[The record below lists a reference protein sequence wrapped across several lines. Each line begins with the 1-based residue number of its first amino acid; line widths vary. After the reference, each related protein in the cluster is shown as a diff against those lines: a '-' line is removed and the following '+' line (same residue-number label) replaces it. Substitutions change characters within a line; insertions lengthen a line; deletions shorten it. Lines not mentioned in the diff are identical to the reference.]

1 MIPVISWII
10 LCGRCRY
17 CKQTISWLYPCIE
30 LFTAIVM
37 VALLNFIPTRYIP
50 AYIIFFSA
58 LIITIRTDIETLLIS
73 RIVTLFL
80 VPIGVLFSFLKLI
93 PITPLN
99 SISGTLFGYFFLY
112 SFSKIFQKITHR
124 EGIGSGDF
132 DLLAFIGSFTGITG
146 CWISLMIGSLLG
158 SLFGLSQIIRGK
170 ANRTT
175 KIPFGPFLAIG
186 ALIFVL
192 FQDSIVT
199 LLSGMSVTV

>member
-1 MIPVISWII
+1 
-10 LCGRCRY
+10 
-17 CKQTISWLYPCIE
+17 
-30 LFTAIVM
+30 M
-37 VALLNFIPTRYIP
+37 VALFNFIPACYIP
-50 AYIIFFSA
+50 AYFILFSA
-58 LIITIRTDIETLLIS
+58 LIVTIRTDIETLLIS

-158 SLFGLSQIIRGK
+158 SLFGLNQIIRGK
-170 ANRTT
+170 AHRTT

-186 ALIFVL
+186 ALIFAL
-192 FQDSIVT
+192 FQDSIIM
-199 LLSGMSVTV
+199 LLLGMSVTV